1 MRFSCKHE
9 AKDMYILVNSF
20 VLESKLLW
28 IMILI
33 SCNAEFYAP
42 Q

>member
-9 AKDMYILVNSF
+9 ANDMYILVNSF
-20 VLESKLLW
+20 VLESKLPW

-42 Q
+42 K